1 VLSAA
6 NRIRNGK
13 DFARTTSSGVR
24 ATSPSLVLYL
34 LTPSDCLTGPQ
45 LGLIVNKSVGGSV
58 VRHRISRQLRHLFA
72 KELNTF
78 PANSQIVIRVLKGA
92 SEYGVDF
99 VNVVTNIQKKLMATM
114 KATV

>member
-1 VLSAA
+1 
-6 NRIRNGK
+6 
-13 DFARTTSSGVR
+13 
-24 ATSPSLVLYL
+24 
-34 LTPSDCLTGPQ
+34 
-45 LGLIVNKSVGGSV
+45 VNKSVGGSV